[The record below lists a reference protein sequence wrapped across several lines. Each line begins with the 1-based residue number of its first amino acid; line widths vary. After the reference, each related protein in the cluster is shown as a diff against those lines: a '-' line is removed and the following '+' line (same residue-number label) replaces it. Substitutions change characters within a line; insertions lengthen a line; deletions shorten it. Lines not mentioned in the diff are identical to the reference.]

1 MIRLARDIN
10 QDTSETYVVSM
21 ISCSLPFSTFSL
33 GSSEANLIRKVRE
46 LGDCTTV
53 NKTSWVLGGLLGRPV
68 EALRVI

>member
-21 ISCSLPFSTFSL
+21 ISCSLSSTFSL

-46 LGDCTTV
+46 LGDCTIV